1 MDSNKSNAPATGPAE
16 TPAQIIERLTAENA
30 NLTRAVENKSTAT
43 LSVKHSKDTGVVIV
57 GGIGRY
63 PTSLYPDQ
71 WVKVLA
77 FAPRIA
83 AYLRDNAVELEKI
96 RLVRAADRNAK

>member
-1 MDSNKSNAPATGPAE
+1 MDNKSNAAPATGSAE
-16 TPAQIIERLTAENA
+16 TIEQKIARLTAENA
-30 NLTRAVENKSTAT
+30 NLQRAVDAKATAT
-43 LSVKHSKDTGVVIV
+43 LTVKHSTSTGVVIV
-57 GGIGRY
+57 GGMGRY

-83 AYLRDNAVELEKI
+83 AYLRDNAVELEQI
-96 RLVRAADRNAK
+96 RLSRAADTKAK